1 MWLTTTTN
9 SSQVRHPP
17 QSSPYTSKTHQMK
30 VNSNYFNLISI
41 EVFVWPLVDLV
52 DSTHILDFSVHPT
65 CVDAVMSGPM
75 DFSMKI
81 SPEMK
86 RNATICDIYFKIW
99 LLGKRWPILILHS
112 QTINTNI
119 VNNSSPIYS
128 GADSF
133 HNLPHSCKT
142 NRLMLYIGF
151 S

>member
-1 MWLTTTTN
+1 
-9 SSQVRHPP
+9 
-17 QSSPYTSKTHQMK
+17 MK

-52 DSTHILDFSVHPT
+52 DLTHILDFSVHPT

-99 LLGKRWPILILHS
+99 LLGKRWPILIFHS
-112 QTINTNI
+112 QTINTI
-119 VNNSSPIYS
+119 FPILEKQTDWCYILRSPKPPIGTQVKHLLILLSILLLSSPLFGQETDLLFS
-128 GADSF
+128 LTTS
-133 HNLPHSCKT
+133 S
-142 NRLMLYIGF
+142 RL
-151 S
+151 